1 MEQDCSIKAKDK
13 DMQALTLYDKLGG
26 EKYIEKIVDAFY
38 QYILADDSINHF
50 FAGTDMEKQRRHQ
63 TAFISYALGGSK
75 PYTGRSMEKAHTG
88 LNIQPEHT
96 DAVLKHLSNAMA
108 LHGVTPQE
116 INEIIAKVS
125 QLKQAI
131 EYK

>member
-1 MEQDCSIKAKDK
+1 
-13 DMQALTLYDKLGG
+13 MQTITLYDKLGA
-26 EKYIEKIVDAFY
+26 EKSIEKIVDDFY
-38 QYILADDSINHF
+38 QYILADNTINHF
-50 FAGTDMEKQRRHQ
+50 FTNTDMEKQRRHQ

-96 DAVLKHLSNAMA
+96 DAVLMHLSNALA
-108 LHGVTPQE
+108 AHDVSPQQVS
-116 INEIIAKVS
+116 EIITQVS
-125 QLKQAI
+125 QLRQTI